1 MSAAGQAYDD
11 TKDITRESEIDAEYA
26 SRTGQ
31 SEVPVTKDEAGVD
44 SGVNPETEDSD
55 ATLSTQILFVLI
67 R

>member
-1 MSAAGQAYDD
+1 MSAADQEYNVQTDN
-11 TKDITRESEIDAEYA
+11 TRETEIDSEYA

-31 SEVPVTKDEAGVD
+31 SEIPVTKDEIGVD

-55 ATLSTQILFVLI
+55 EQLRKS